1 LQLCRQFYV
10 ICIKV
15 CAGRLR
21 EWYGRPVSF
30 PFVLNLTRPGGHD
43 TQNRL
48 ACFQVQQL
56 GLLQVLAQYT
66 FACRC
71 FLSLSSL
78 LITAVH
84 VCYRPDA
91 PRVDVRNTW
100 CGHWE
105 RARCSP
111 QCHLVRRRGQ
121 VNHWARGLYGYPLL
135 RVRTAISLH
144 DDGAERAACRIE

>member
-1 LQLCRQFYV
+1 MPSILRDLYQSLCWQTKRV
-10 ICIKV
+10 V
-15 CAGRLR
+15 WSPR
-21 EWYGRPVSF
+21 VF
-30 PFVLNLTRPGGHD
+30 PFR
-43 TQNRL
+43 TQSDKTWRSRHANRL

-71 FLSLSSL
+71 FLSVSSL